1 MPSRTA
7 LRVIK
12 RTFDNDDEVRAQN
25 RNAAWGG
32 VSEEEAAIEA
42 K

>member
-12 RTFDNDDEVRAQN
+12 RTFDNDDEVIATILN
-25 RNAAWGG
+25 PDDI
-32 VSEEEAAIEA
+32 VSV
-42 K
+42 